1 MDRPNRIS
9 QIRRKIDDTKTSSA
23 TRRVEIDLT
32 EGCEP
37 DSVDGEAVE
46 LDWDDIEF
54 IDDPAP
60 STSPPDAERVT
71 ARLRPG
77 ARIQRLDQ
85 NADHGASKPPARK
98 TVASGRR

>member
-23 TRRVEIDLT
+23 PRVEIDLT

-37 DSVDGEAVE
+37 DSVDGEAVV

-60 STSPPDAERVT
+60 STSHPDAERVT

-77 ARIQRLDQ
+77 ARIQRLDE
-85 NADHGASKPPARK
+85 NADDGASQAPARK
-98 TVASGRR
+98 TVASGRK